1 MCLQKGHSLQHSH
14 LHKNDVLLKGVDP
27 QEDGNG
33 KQGDG
38 DLGAEGTKETNEFK
52 AVDKTDVDTVGKNDV
67 DQGSFGKETRLGQKN
82 VSLEL
87 KFSPY
92 ELRCVRERAKERE
105 QASERECV
113 CAHVC
118 VSVYKR
124 WIFL

>member
-1 MCLQKGHSLQHSH
+1 
-14 LHKNDVLLKGVDP
+14 LKGVEMRKE
-27 QEDGNG
+27 EDGDG
-33 KQGDG
+33 EQRDG
-38 DLGAEGTKETNEFK
+38 DLGAEGTVTKETKEFK
-52 AVDKTDVDTVGKNDV
+52 AVNKTDVDTVGKNDV